1 MALMSRGGTWG
12 PRGPL
17 DGDAVLIL
25 EILFLLYSMIKE
37 SRKKCAFI
45 PLGLYDISMKKW

>member
-1 MALMSRGGTWG
+1 MSRGGTWG
-12 PRGPL
+12 PL
-17 DGDAVLIL
+17 DGDAVFIL

-37 SRKKCAFI
+37 RRKKCAFI